1 MNRVTQTRLP
11 ARALV
16 GESANETSS
25 DAIDPWPP
33 VGDDES
39 SAPRALSVRRLL
51 PLLLLAAAGILFL
64 ALGGRHYLTFA
75 ALAENS
81 EWLRGWVARSNGVAA
96 LCFIAVYAGLTALSV
111 PGAAI
116 LTITSGFLF
125 GLWHGLV
132 YAVIG
137 ATIGATAIFLVA
149 RAGLGHLAE
158 RAGPLANRLKEGFGA
173 DALNYLLVLRLIPL
187 FPFWLVNIVAAL
199 AGMRL
204 GTYVI
209 GTLVGIIPG
218 TFVYVSLGNGMG
230 DIVAMS
236 QAPDLSI
243 LFRSSALLPI
253 IGLAVLALMPVL
265 YKRWR
270 ARRDGKSA

>member
-1 MNRVTQTRLP
+1 MTQTRLP
-11 ARALV
+11 AHALV
-16 GESANETSS
+16 SESANETTSG
-25 DAIDPWPP
+25 AICPRRR
-33 VGDDES
+33 VADEEFS
-39 SAPRALSVRRLL
+39 RPRALSIRRLL
-51 PLLLLAAAGILFL
+51 PLLLLAAVGILFL

-81 EWLRGWVARSNGVAA
+81 EWLRGLVRRSNGVAA
-96 LCFIAVYAGLTALSV
+96 LCFIAVYAGLVALSV
-111 PGAAI
+111 PGGAI

-132 YAVIG
+132 YAVVG
-137 ATIGATAIFLVA
+137 ATIGATAIFLAA

-209 GTLVGIIPG
+209 GTFVGIIPG
-218 TFVYVSLGNGMG
+218 SFVYVSLGSGMG
-230 DIVAMS
+230 DIITAS

-243 LFRSSALLPI
+243 LFRPSVLLPVM
-253 IGLAVLALMPVL
+253 GLAVLALMPVL

-270 ARRDGKSA
+270 ARHDGKSA

>member
-1 MNRVTQTRLP
+1 LRGL
-11 ARALV
+11 
-16 GESANETSS
+16 
-25 DAIDPWPP
+25 
-33 VGDDES
+33 
-39 SAPRALSVRRLL
+39 VRR
-51 PLLLLAAAGILFL
+51 
-64 ALGGRHYLTFA
+64 
-75 ALAENS
+75 
-81 EWLRGWVARSNGVAA
+81 SNAVAA
-96 LCFIAVYAGLTALSV
+96 LCFIAVYAGLVALSV
-111 PGAAI
+111 PGGAI

-132 YAVIG
+132 YAVVG
-137 ATIGATAIFLVA
+137 ATIGATAIFLAA

-158 RAGPLANRLKEGFGA
+158 RVGPLANRLKEGFGA

-209 GTLVGIIPG
+209 GTFVGIIPG
-218 TFVYVSLGNGMG
+218 SFVYVSLGTGMG
-230 DIVAMS
+230 DIITAS

-243 LFRSSALLPI
+243 LFRPSVLLPVM
-253 IGLAVLALMPVL
+253 GLAVLALMPVL

-270 ARRDGKSA
+270 ARHDGKSA